1 MPYIVLFCSF
11 LLRIAYVFYGTPITS
26 VVWSDMSVYVRIAEQ
41 LARGEWQLS
50 HFFQSIGYPLF
61 LSTLIPLGGDWLTWL
76 ALLQAIASTG
86 TLFFIYKTSRLA
98 FGERVATWALVA
110 ASVHLPWVLLV
121 NFVLTETFLTLFL
134 SLNAFLSLKLYR
146 EPRPRFL
153 SACLWA
159 LTYLCAFWLKGSFVF
174 WGPLFVAALFWKERK
189 FAYPAIGLIAGVT
202 LVGLVGHG
210 VLAKAKVGEFQMSSS
225 AGGLNFVEGK
235 CPSKLNI
242 GPDGIRWHS
251 PLYYQ
256 LDDRT
261 TKTWDRPFQDSSYY
275 FGEGLKCIAE
285 NPAVLITSLE
295 GIPMLLYGNLTW
307 PLNQLKV
314 REWER
319 LYELYFAGFILI
331 GVFLFVVFAPRDG
344 IDRRMWV
351 LPVLALCIT
360 VYVFKSEARF
370 RIPADV
376 WLIPMAVYGWAQVRR
391 IART

>member
-1 MPYIVLFCSF
+1 MPYIVLFSAF
-11 LLRIAYVFYGTPITS
+11 LVRLAYVFYGTPITS
-26 VVWSDMSVYVRIAEQ
+26 VVWSDMSVYVRIAEA

-50 HFFQSIGYPLF
+50 HFFQSIGYPLV
-61 LSTLIPLGGDWLTWL
+61 LSTLIPLGDDWLTWL
-76 ALLQAIASTG
+76 ALLQAIASTV
-86 TLFFIYKTSRLA
+86 TLFFVYKTARLA
-98 FGERVATWALVA
+98 FGERIALWTLVA
-110 ASVHLPWVLLV
+110 ASAHLPWVLLI
-121 NFVLTETFLTLFL
+121 NFALTETFLTCFL
-134 SLNAFLSLKLYR
+134 ALNAFVSLKLYR
-146 EPRPRFL
+146 ASKPQVT
-153 SACLWA
+153 WA
-159 LTYLCAFWLKGSFVF
+159 LAWALSFLCAFWLKGSFVF

-189 FAYPAIGLIAGVT
+189 FAYPAIALIAGVT
-202 LVGLVGHG
+202 AAGLVGHG
-210 VLAKAKVGEFQMSSS
+210 LLAQEKVGAFQMSSS

-261 TKTWDRPFQDSSYY
+261 TKTWDRPFQESGHY
-275 FGEGLKCIAE
+275 FGEGFKCIAE

-319 LYELYFAGFILI
+319 LYELYFAAFVLI
-331 GVFLFVVFAPRDG
+331 GVFLFVVFARKDG
-344 IDRRMWV
+344 IPRAPWV